1 MNDFKSK
8 ENMPLGA
15 LASPPRRKSVLMQS
29 TLTPILIE
37 NNDEAERLALHHEM
51 NATST
56 PANNLNVNNKRR
68 SLGLGF
74 LAQMSAPEITKHIS
88 DCIKLNTENK
98 INTKNAFN
106 LEMIDFMTYM
116 ISKKDANMTNLQVAS
131 TSLDVSTKIYGFRVD
146 SIHTEIMKM
155 SGGLDRHEDGGQV
168 NNTQV
173 EINSEQENEA
183 DNPHK
188 LGKKKKKRNKQ
199 KIFGTVDN
207 LRGTIE
213 TMEPSLWMKEN
224 HDVQTTSALYQV
236 MLPNHANSQFYFHPY
251 NDVVVDIVEHKM
263 NNECI
268 KESIPEIED
277 FSELQICPPLAS
289 FEFLNWSSN
298 NEVEEND
305 DVQSEENNENKFQF
319 NLDASLPSEDE
330 VIHTDINYLDI
341 QVEEETVDNCAD
353 AQKVETKIID
363 LCKVV
368 SNCGVAKT
376 SEYSFLHRNMNIH
389 WAGPS
394 HWKINNFRNLVE
406 RSKIVEKCHEQPAR
420 RKREIEL
427 KYDDK
432 TKELIETMFVLSH
445 SNIKPEGTRTEWL
458 EERITLPVDT
468 HYDIKCTTK
477 LYLHK
482 LIDLNLEKS
491 DEVNATHIS
500 DIGDYDYNN
509 ENDTSNYCPFVPN
522 NDYETCE
529 DNGNENVCDFETG
542 TQPEIQALTENN
554 LVAAPKL
561 INKIPIAF
569 SVQAKRIDMRQL
581 KKSIWKS
588 LSMKTDN
595 STVQEKNTENAVEEE
610 ENKMSE
616 SKEFSKIYK
625 TLPNMLTKTNTEAL
639 SFPISFV
646 SLLHLANEKT
656 LKIRSLPDMSE
667 IIVETD

>member
-1 MNDFKSK
+1 MNDLKSK

-15 LASPPRRKSVLMQS
+15 LASPSRRKSVLLQN

-56 PANNLNVNNKRR
+56 PIGNVNVNNKRR

-74 LAQMSAPEITKHIS
+74 LAQISAPEITKHIS

-146 SIHTEIMKM
+146 SVHTEIMKM
-155 SGGLDRHEDGGQV
+155 SGGLDRHEDGGPV
-168 NNTQV
+168 NDTQAQ
-173 EINSEQENEA
+173 INSEQDNEA
-183 DNPHK
+183 DNLHK

-199 KIFGTVDN
+199 KIFETKDN

-213 TMEPSLWMKEN
+213 TIKPSLWMRED
-224 HDVQTTSALYQV
+224 HDVQTTNALYQV
-236 MLPNHANSQFYFHPY
+236 MLPNHANSQFYLHPY
-251 NDVVVDIVEHKM
+251 NDVIVDIIEHKV
-263 NNECI
+263 NSECI
-268 KESIPEIED
+268 KESISKIED
-277 FSELQICPPLAS
+277 FSELQTCPPLVS
-289 FEFLNWSSN
+289 FEFLNWSGN
-298 NEVEEND
+298 DEVEENEG
-305 DVQSEENNENKFQF
+305 VQSEENNENEFHF

-330 VIHTDINYLDI
+330 VIHTDMNYLDM
-341 QVEEETVDNCAD
+341 QDEEETVDQCVD
-353 AQKVETKIID
+353 AQRAETKIID

-368 SNCGVAKT
+368 SNCGVTKM

-406 RSKIVEKCHEQPAR
+406 RSKIIEKCHEQPAR

-432 TKELIETMFVLSH
+432 TKEFIETMFVLSR
-445 SNIKPEGTRTEWL
+445 SNMKSESARTEWL
-458 EERITLPVDT
+458 EEKITLPVDT
-468 HYDIKCTTK
+468 HYDITCTIK

-482 LIDLNLEKS
+482 LISLEKS
-491 DEVNATHIS
+491 DKLNATHIS
-500 DIGDYDYNN
+500 DIEDYDYNN
-509 ENDTSNYCPFVPN
+509 ENDTSNYCPSVPN
-522 NDYETCE
+522 NDYETCG
-529 DNGNENVCDFETG
+529 DNVNENEYDIETG

-554 LVAAPKL
+554 LVAVPKL
-561 INKIPIAF
+561 TNKIPIAF

-588 LSMKTDN
+588 LTMKTDN
-595 STVQEKNTENAVEEE
+595 STAQEKNTQNAVEEE
-610 ENKMSE
+610 EDKMNE
-616 SKEFSKIYK
+616 SKDFSKIYK
-625 TLPNMLTKTNTEAL
+625 TLPNILTKTNIEAL

-667 IIVETD
+667 IIVEAD